1 MRTADPEAI
10 VGAYVDAFNAE
21 SLEALV
27 ATLSADIEIA
37 SRRGPVVGRDAARRW
52 ARRHVSGGLR
62 QRLVLDGVQARG
74 TDAVAFLRRQWLW
87 IEDGEVADE
96 EELAVVV
103 SLDADGLII
112 RWHPFD
118 DRSKALAAAGLDG

>member
-21 SLEALV
+21 NLEALV

-62 QRLVLDGVQARG
+62 QRLVLDGVRAR
-74 TDAVAFLRRQWLW
+74 LRSCGGSGCGSRT
-87 IEDGEVADE
+87 AR
-96 EELAVVV
+96 
-103 SLDADGLII
+103 SRTRRSS
-112 RWHPFD
+112 RW
-118 DRSKALAAAGLDG
+118 S